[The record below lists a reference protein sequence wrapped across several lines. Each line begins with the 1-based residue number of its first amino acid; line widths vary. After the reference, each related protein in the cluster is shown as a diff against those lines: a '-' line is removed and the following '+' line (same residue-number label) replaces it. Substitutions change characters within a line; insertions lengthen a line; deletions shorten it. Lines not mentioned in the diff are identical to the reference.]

1 MTYTEIFQ
9 EIVSIMKEDS
19 ATCKD
24 FGAGDY
30 QVFQSKISDD
40 MERMEFLHVVKEYL
54 ATFGLEGHLNFS
66 DETLG
71 SIGLSVMRHDDEL
84 YVTKA
89 NPDTGLVPGDRIIAV
104 DSTPITA
111 IAQKESRFLM
121 EESVERQGILWPD
134 VLAFYQKVTVLH
146 QDNTIE
152 DVSIIHN
159 SKGENKAGYF
169 FKEYQDNTIY
179 LRLSD
184 FVDLNAIN
192 QLYTDCKNA
201 LDNCNRL
208 IIDVRGNGGGA
219 DSAFVPLLEYCF
231 PEGKEITDYY
241 KSEYPIEINYSMRNC
256 KDRIQ
261 LLKKMFGDD
270 LPEDMAPM
278 LNKMVADNTE
288 NMGKGFIESEDEFVD
303 GIIGRADPEKVFI
316 ITDERCASSGD
327 AFVEVMSFSPKVTVV
342 GRPTMGIT
350 DYSNCSVVRF
360 DDFGLIYPTS
370 RDKRIDGGK
379 GLAHKGVPVDKY
391 IAWSPES
398 IYKDVELDYCLE
410 CK

>member
-40 MERMEFLHVVKEYL
+40 MERLEFLHVVKEYL

-104 DSTPITA
+104 DSTSITA
-111 IAQKESRFLM
+111 IAQKESRLLM

-152 DVSIIHN
+152 DVSIIHD
-159 SKGENKAGYF
+159 SKGENKAGHF

-241 KSEYPIEINYSMRNC
+241 KPEYPIEINYSMRNC

-261 LLKKMFGDD
+261 LLKKCLATIF
-270 LPEDMAPM
+270 LRTW
-278 LNKMVADNTE
+278 L
-288 NMGKGFIESEDEFVD
+288 
-303 GIIGRADPEKVFI
+303 
-316 ITDERCASSGD
+316 RC
-327 AFVEVMSFSPKVTVV
+327 
-342 GRPTMGIT
+342 
-350 DYSNCSVVRF
+350 
-360 DDFGLIYPTS
+360 LI
-370 RDKRIDGGK
+370 K
-379 GLAHKGVPVDKY
+379 
-391 IAWSPES
+391 W
-398 IYKDVELDYCLE
+398 
-410 CK
+410 

>member
-104 DSTPITA
+104 DSTSITA
-111 IAQKESRFLM
+111 IAHKESRFLM

-152 DVSIIHN
+152 DVSIIHD

-192 QLYTDCKNA
+192 QLYTECKNA

>member
-121 EESVERQGILWPD
+121 EEPVERQGILWPD

-152 DVSIIHN
+152 DVSIIHD

>member
-121 EESVERQGILWPD
+121 EEPVERQGILWPD

-152 DVSIIHN
+152 DVSIIHD

-288 NMGKGFIESEDEFVD
+288 NMGKGFIESDDEFVD

>member
-9 EIVSIMKEDS
+9 EIISIMKEDS

-40 MERMEFLHVVKEYL
+40 MERMEFLHVVQEYL
-54 ATFGLEGHLNFS
+54 ATFGLEGHLDFV
-66 DETLG
+66 DATLG
-71 SIGLSVMRHDDEL
+71 SIGFSVMRLGDEL

-89 NPDTGLVPGDRIIAV
+89 NSDTGLVPGDRIIAV
-104 DSTPITA
+104 DGESITA
-111 IAQKESRFLM
+111 IAHKESRILM
-121 EESVERQGILWPD
+121 EKSVERQGMMWPAILK
-134 VLAFYQKVTVLH
+134 FYKLVTVVH
-146 QDNTIE
+146 QDGTRE
-152 DVSIIHN
+152 GVSIIHD
-159 SKGENKAGYF
+159 SKGKDEAKYS
-169 FKEYQDNTIY
+169 FKEYQDNTLY
-179 LRLSD
+179 LRLND
-184 FVDLNAIN
+184 FADLDAIN

-201 LDNCNRL
+201 LDNCKKL
-208 IIDVRGNGGGA
+208 IVDVRGNGGGA

-241 KSEYPIEINYSMRNC
+241 KAEYPIEVNYSLRNC
-256 KDRIQ
+256 KDRIK
-261 LLKKMFGDD
+261 LLRDMLGENP
-270 LPEDMAPM
+270 PEDMAPM
-278 LNKMVADNTE
+278 LDKMVVDNTE
-288 NMGKGFIESEDEFVD
+288 NMGKGFIESEDEFMD
-303 GIIGRADPEKVFI
+303 GITGRAYPEKVFI

>member
-30 QVFQSKISDD
+30 QEFQSKISDD

-66 DETLG
+66 DETMG

-104 DSTPITA
+104 DSTSITA

-121 EESVERQGILWPD
+121 EESVERQGFLWPD

-152 DVSIIHN
+152 DVSIIHD

-169 FKEYQDNTIY
+169 FKEYQDNTLY

-219 DSAFVPLLEYCF
+219 DSAFVPLLKYCF

-241 KSEYPIEINYSMRNC
+241 KPEYPIEINYSIRNC

-270 LPEDMAPM
+270 LPEDMSPM

-303 GIIGRADPEKVFI
+303 GLIGRADPEKVFI

>member
-104 DSTPITA
+104 DSTSITA
-111 IAQKESRFLM
+111 IAHKESRFLM

-192 QLYTDCKNA
+192 QLYTECKNA

>member
-121 EESVERQGILWPD
+121 EEPVERQGILWPD

-398 IYKDVELDYCLE
+398 IYKDVELDYCIE

>member
-40 MERMEFLHVVKEYL
+40 MERLEFLHVVKEYL

-104 DSTPITA
+104 DSTSITA

-152 DVSIIHN
+152 DVSIIHD

-241 KSEYPIEINYSMRNC
+241 KPEYPIEINYSMRNC

-360 DDFGLIYPTS
+360 DDFCLIYPTS

>member
-30 QVFQSKISDD
+30 QEFQSKISDD

-121 EESVERQGILWPD
+121 EEPVERQGILWPD

>member
-104 DSTPITA
+104 DSTSITA

-152 DVSIIHN
+152 DVSIIHD

-241 KSEYPIEINYSMRNC
+241 KPEYPIEINYSMRNC

>member
-121 EESVERQGILWPD
+121 EEPVERQGILWPD

>member
-40 MERMEFLHVVKEYL
+40 MERLEFLHVVKEYL

-104 DSTPITA
+104 DSTSITA

-152 DVSIIHN
+152 DVSIIHD

-169 FKEYQDNTIY
+169 FKECQDNTIY

-201 LDNCNRL
+201 LDNCNKL

-241 KSEYPIEINYSMRNC
+241 KPEYPIEINYSMRNC

-288 NMGKGFIESEDEFVD
+288 NMGRGFIESEDEFVD